1 MMPRI
6 KSLTVRDFRSIHGSI
21 TIPMDS
27 PVVLIHGR
35 NGAGK
40 TSLLSAMELGL
51 TGKVSSFDRLNTNLR
66 EHLVHKQAKTAS
78 VSLCVDGLGAG
89 PTIASIEI
97 TSSKMSGD
105 GVLSQTLRTHYSERC
120 YLDQST
126 LSRLFEI
133 YQAKATASSASP
145 LTQFVKELLGLD
157 ALEALI
163 DGLHDAGDVR
173 RLRGNALHYW
183 EARDVLPSIEA
194 EVARLDKELAAAEQQ
209 TKEFTE
215 AVRVLIRAHWP
226 SVSDQPIQGM
236 LEFLQAQSHEIE
248 LQRMVHLRRE
258 VSDTMSQLQAT
269 ELAAD
274 ALQLEAA
281 ESTADATEKALKH
294 WIETVGCVLTLVFQD
309 LSLLFANLPSLA
321 HNRPEHARATAKE
334 IAFVELERCQE
345 VITRDTNGRT
355 QVTVIE
361 QDRQRLIGRLN
372 DIDQQIG
379 EHSKEAGQL
388 AQALSTIIPHI
399 HSNDCPVCNRTFG
412 EVADTPLLGHVAAKV
427 ASLTQS
433 AGRLTVLAEERADTI
448 GLIAAQTREVQALQA
463 VLLDDD
469 AKQQL
474 AHQIATLLDAVISLD
489 KLEGDA
495 KRGEQL
501 YASAAAAAQALGTLR
516 ARDQRTM
523 SIRESADLFAP
534 QLGLVAIG
542 TNESLRAAL
551 DRFMAQVQ
559 ENEKQLT
566 AKESARSTAESSL
579 RELQLKQR
587 SIEDIHRRLTERSAK
602 CEGLN
607 AAVVAGDRAIEH
619 ARTLLKIAQA
629 ERAGIVSRVFN
640 ESLNTA
646 WRDLFVRLAPDE
658 PFVPAFSLPGSGK
671 ADVEAK
677 LETHYR
683 NGGKGGNPQSML
695 SAGNLNTAA
704 LTLFLALHLSVK
716 AQLPWLVI
724 DDPVQSMDEVH
735 ISQFAALLRTLAKQ
749 QGRQVIIAVHEK
761 PLFDYLCLELS
772 PAFDGDRLITVE
784 LGRAADGSSVVV
796 CNVKDWKQDLAI
808 AA

>member
-6 KSLTVRDFRSIHGSI
+6 KSLTVRDFRSIRGSI

-51 TGKVSSFDRLNTNLR
+51 TGKVSSFDRLDPNLR
-66 EHLVHKQAKTAS
+66 EHLIHKQAKTAS
-78 VSLCVDGLGAG
+78 VSLCVDGLGAE
-89 PTIASIEI
+89 PTIANLEI
-97 TSSKMSGD
+97 ASSQMSGD
-105 GVLSQTLRTHYSERC
+105 GVLSHALRTHYSERC
-120 YLDQST
+120 YLGQST

-145 LTQFVKELLGLD
+145 LTRFVKELLGLD

-183 EARDVLPSIEA
+183 EVRDVLPSIEA
-194 EVARLDKELAAAEQQ
+194 EVARLEKELAAAEGQ
-209 TKEFTE
+209 TKELAE
-215 AVRVLIRAHWP
+215 AVRVLIAAHWQ
-226 SVSDQPIQGM
+226 VASDQPIQGM
-236 LEFLQAQSHEIE
+236 LEFLRAQSHESE
-248 LQRMVHLRRE
+248 LQRMVHLRRK
-258 VSDTMSQLQAT
+258 VSDTVSQLEAT
-269 ELAAD
+269 ESASD

-281 ESTADATEKALKH
+281 ESAADATEKALKH
-294 WIETVGCVLTLVFQD
+294 WLETVGRELTLVLQD
-309 LSLLFANLPSLA
+309 LSPLFANLSSLA
-321 HNRPEHARATAKE
+321 QNRPEHTRATAKE
-334 IAFVELERCQE
+334 LAAVELERCRGVLAQ
-345 VITRDTNGRT
+345 DTDGRT
-355 QVTVIE
+355 RVTVIE

-372 DIDQQIG
+372 DLDQQIG
-379 EHSKEAGQL
+379 QHSTEAGQL

-399 HSNDCPVCNRTFG
+399 HSDDCPVCNRKFG
-412 EVADTPLLGHVAAKV
+412 EVADMPLLGHVAAKV

-433 AGRLTVLAEERADTI
+433 AGRLTVLSEERADTM
-448 GLIAAQTREVQALQA
+448 GLIAVQTREVQALQA
-463 VLLDDD
+463 VLLDDN

-474 AHQIATLLDAVISLD
+474 ALRIATLLDAVIALD
-489 KLEGDA
+489 GLEGDA
-495 KRGEQL
+495 KRGEL
-501 YASAAAAAQALGTLR
+501 LLASAAAAAQALGTLR
-516 ARDQRTM
+516 TRDQRTM
-523 SIRESADLFAP
+523 LIRESAGQFAQ
-534 QLGLVAIG
+534 QLGLEAIG
-542 TNESLRAAL
+542 TNESLRPAL
-551 DRFMAQVQ
+551 DRLMAQVQ
-559 ENEKQLT
+559 ESEKHLT
-566 AKESARSTAESSL
+566 VKESARRTAETSL
-579 RELQLKQR
+579 HELQLKQK
-587 SIEDIHRRLTERSAK
+587 SIDEIRGRLTDRSA
-602 CEGLN
+602 ERGGLN
-607 AAVVAGDRAIEH
+607 AAMAAGDRAIEH
-619 ARTLLKIAQA
+619 ARTLLRLAQA

-683 NGGKGGNPQSML
+683 NGGKGGNPRAML
-695 SAGNLNTAA
+695 SAGNLNSAA

-772 PAFDGDRLITVE
+772 PAFHGDRLITVE
-784 LGRAADGSSVVV
+784 LGRAADGSSVGV

>member
-6 KSLTVRDFRSIHGSI
+6 KSLTVRDFRSIRGSV

-27 PVVLIHGR
+27 PVILIHGR

-51 TGKVSSFDRLNTNLR
+51 TGRVSSFDRLDQNLR

-78 VSLCVDGLGAG
+78 VSLCVDGLSAE
-89 PTIASIEI
+89 PTIANLEI
-97 TSSKMSGD
+97 ANSQISGN
-105 GVLSQTLRTHYSERC
+105 GALSQPLRTHYSERC
-120 YLDQST
+120 YLGQST

-133 YQAKATASSASP
+133 YQAKPTASSASP

-173 RLRGNALHYW
+173 RLRGNALRYW
-183 EARDVLPSIEA
+183 EVRDLLPSIDA
-194 EVARLDKELAAAEQQ
+194 EVARLGKELSAAEGQTKELAGSVRDLL
-209 TKEFTE
+209 
-215 AVRVLIRAHWP
+215 AVHWQGA
-226 SVSDQPIQGM
+226 SDEPIQAK
-236 LEFLQAQSHEIE
+236 LEFLRAQSQETE
-248 LQRMVHLRRE
+248 LQRMAHLRRE
-258 VSDTMSQLQAT
+258 ISDTLSQLQAT
-269 ELAAD
+269 ESAAD
-274 ALQLEAA
+274 AQELEAA
-281 ESTADATEKALKH
+281 ESTADATDKALKR
-294 WIETVGCVLTLVFQD
+294 WLETVGHRLTLVFQD
-309 LSLLFANLPSLA
+309 LSPIFPNLPSPIQS
-321 HNRPEHARATAKE
+321 RSEYARATAKKLAAE
-334 IAFVELERCQE
+334 ELERCQGGL
-345 VITRDTNGRT
+345 TRDTDGR
-355 QVTVIE
+355 VRVNIIE
-361 QDRQRLIGRLN
+361 QDRQRLNSRL
-372 DIDQQIG
+372 DDLDQQIG
-379 EHSKEAGQL
+379 RHSKEAGQL
-388 AQALSTIIPHI
+388 AQALATIIPHI
-399 HSNDCPVCNRTFG
+399 HSEDCPICNRKFG
-412 EVADTPLLGHVAAKV
+412 EVSDKPLLGHVATKV

-433 AGRLTVLAEERADTI
+433 AGRLTALSEDRANTM
-448 GLIAAQTREVQALQA
+448 GLIAAKTRELEALQA
-463 VLLDDD
+463 ALLDDN
-469 AKQQL
+469 AKQEL
-474 AHQIATLLDAVISLD
+474 ALRVAKLSDAVIALD
-489 KLEGDA
+489 GLESEA

-501 YASAAAAAQALGTLR
+501 FASATVAAQALGNIR

-523 SIRESADLFAP
+523 SIRESAGRLA
-534 QLGLVAIG
+534 QMLGLEAIG

-559 ENEKQLT
+559 ASEKQLT
-566 AKESARSTAESSL
+566 VKESDRREAETVL
-579 RELQLKQR
+579 RELQLKQQ
-587 SIEDIHRRLTERSAK
+587 SIEEIRRRLTERRVELGK
-602 CEGLN
+602 LN
-607 AAVVAGDRAIEH
+607 AAMAAGDRAIEH
-619 ARTLLKIAQA
+619 ARTLLRFAQA

-640 ESLNTA
+640 KSLNAA

-658 PFVPAFSLPGSGK
+658 PFVPAFSLPGSGN
-671 ADVEAK
+671 ADVQAS

-683 NGGKGGNPQSML
+683 SGGKGGNPRAML

-784 LGRAADGSSVVV
+784 LGRAADGSSVGV